1 MSGFVISQ
9 FQFVECLQAVLF
21 GSCQFRFLTLRL
33 YVNTRRFSFVS
44 GPIQVPNTPFFSG
57 EMSPVNVFCYLRLF
71 YKTIINVDHSTWC
84 HKWSFVKPSTSS
96 WQEGH
101 VLRENFPGGWSSYPE
116 TWQTCCSQ
124 RNNTPPVSICL
135 VAHEKNMF
143 KRKIIKTHYQ
153 ALHAQTTR
161 V

>member
-1 MSGFVISQ
+1 M
-9 FQFVECLQAVLF
+9 VLL
-21 GSCQFRFLTLRL
+21 S
-33 YVNTRRFSFVS
+33 RRFSLWSVFRRFCLEAASSVFWPWGFTLTHEVFLS
-44 GPIQVPNTPFFSG
+44 FLGKSECQVLPVFSG

-71 YKTIINVDHSTWC
+71 YKTIMNVDHTTWC

-116 TWQTCCSQ
+116 TWQTCFSQ

-143 KRKIIKTHYQ
+143 KRKIIKTHYW